1 LPTIILLKAEN
12 WFLMQRGGDRRTAEK
27 SLVMIYKKNDLS
39 RVKLEQ
45 KREEKGVVFREEIR

>member
-1 LPTIILLKAEN
+1 
-12 WFLMQRGGDRRTAEK
+12 MQRGGDRRTAEK

-39 RVKLEQ
+39 RAKLEQ